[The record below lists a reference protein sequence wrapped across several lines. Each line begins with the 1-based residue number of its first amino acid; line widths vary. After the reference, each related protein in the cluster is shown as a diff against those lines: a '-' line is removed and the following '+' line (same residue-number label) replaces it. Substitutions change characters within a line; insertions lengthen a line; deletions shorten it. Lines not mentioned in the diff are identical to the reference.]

1 MRICGE
7 QLGRKSL
14 HGKYTRELTFENL
27 QQLQEGGGRGGYSEV
42 EEETMRKHTRA
53 LTFENLQQLQV
64 AGGGDYAQV
73 EEETM
78 RKHTRAL
85 TFEKSWPLL

>member
-1 MRICGE
+1 
-7 QLGRKSL
+7 
-14 HGKYTRELTFENL
+14 
-27 QQLQEGGGRGGYSEV
+27 
-42 EEETMRKHTRA
+42 MRKHTRA